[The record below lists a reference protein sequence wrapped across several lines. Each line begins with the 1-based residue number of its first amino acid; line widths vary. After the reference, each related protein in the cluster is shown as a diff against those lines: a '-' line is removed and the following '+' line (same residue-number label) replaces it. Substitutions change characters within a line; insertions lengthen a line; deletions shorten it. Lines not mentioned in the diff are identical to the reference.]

1 MRNRHHCRAA
11 FTLTELI
18 VCASLLTTVMSFVAT
33 ISIRTDRLWKDT
45 RHQKIA
51 LDELSNKLEYLTT
64 LSLPEAQ
71 QAISSLEISP
81 NTRALLPRASLK
93 GKIEQPPGSIQIVL
107 TLEIDGESV
116 ARSTH
121 HAPLTLVGFLSAS
134 PAQEITLQSQPADQ
148 AEATNPPKSNDQPE
162 IVRESEQE
170 SGEEE

>member
-1 MRNRHHCRAA
+1 MKNRHHRRAA
-11 FTLTELI
+11 FTLTELM
-18 VCASLLTTVMSFVAT
+18 VCASLLATVMSFVAT

-51 LDELSNKLEYLTT
+51 LDELGNQLEYLTT
-64 LSLPEAQ
+64 LNLPEAQ
-71 QAISSLEISP
+71 QAIDSLEISP
-81 NTRALLPRASLK
+81 DTRALLPRASLK

-116 ARSTH
+116 TRGTH

-148 AEATNPPKSNDQPE
+148 AEVTNPPKANDQPE
-162 IVRESEQE
+162 TLRESVQE